1 MARDKKNA
9 AAEVAEYIEC
19 DLAKFPPDRLRARG
33 EKVADVFSVYT
44 WPGGR
49 RYPHERIM
57 GEVYRIP
64 GTDVVEIKLLDE
76 TVGWAGFAFKL
87 PKNGL
92 KPG

>member
-1 MARDKKNA
+1 MAKDKDDVSEFEK
-9 AAEVAEYIEC
+9 I
-19 DLAKFPPDRLRARG
+19 DLSKFPPARLLPRG
-33 EKVADVFSVYT
+33 AKVADVFSVYT

-49 RYPHERIM
+49 RIPHERIV

-64 GTDVVEIKLLDE
+64 GTDVVEIKLFE
-76 TVGWAGFAFKL
+76 NEIGWAGFAFTL